1 MKPFVVNI
9 VEEIFTVSESKLW
22 LRSCWQDRM
31 FRSHWYDKA
40 RKSEEQ
46 EAVESSGEMVEEQFV
61 VAHKEQMVSTPQT
74 LPER

>member
-1 MKPFVVNI
+1 
-9 VEEIFTVSESKLW
+9 
-22 LRSCWQDRM
+22 M

-74 LPER
+74 LSERKSRNRRTRQMVKNGLEMSLV